1 MITKKA
7 TALFC
12 IFSLTL
18 ISAVE
23 AKTLTKTGV
32 IASAP
37 LVSSEDQNE
46 EIPPVLDTTDMLSVF
61 ANGSETVAEASVT
74 PKNSATSA
82 LSIRSSLTKTDKA
95 KATLEFWE
103 KLAVCETNSNWQ
115 DTGQWAGG
123 LGIYTKGKFRDSS
136 MGTWEHFGGEEF
148 APSPNKATKEQQIIV
163 ANRISVEGWKTTIT
177 RDADKAR
184 RMGVPQV
191 YEWNKEPVG
200 FGGWGCYKSKSTGK
214 YRMDK
219 PRLYYHDQPHL
230 VPLAQFRFNER
241 GIIVEDLQTYLRITV
256 DGHYGTK
263 TRQAHVKWLK
273 EKGFSTEGVPTTEVA
288 PTTEGASKI
297 VFKHGDISWLP
308 KLATKAGWEPKHFK
322 KLGQIILRESGG
334 CPNRIGSSIVDAN
347 CNITGYTKATN
358 KSDSG
363 LMQIN
368 GVNWDPKRSKN
379 AVACVAMKICTQAP
393 LLDAVTNLKV
403 GKLLFDRSNGWGP
416 WNVCNWNPSAKG
428 CKKKN

>member
-12 IFSLTL
+12 IFSLTF

-32 IASAP
+32 IASVP

-46 EIPPVLDTTDMLSVF
+46 EIPPALDPTDMLSVF

-74 PKNSATSA
+74 PKSGDASASLA
-82 LSIRSSLTKTDKA
+82 RSSLTKTDKA
-95 KATLEFWE
+95 KATIEFWE

-123 LGIYTKGKFRDSS
+123 LGIYTKGKFRDSI

-163 ANRISVEGWKTTIT
+163 ANRISVEGWKTTVY
-177 RDADKAR
+177 RDPAKAKR
-184 RMGVPQV
+184 QGVPAV
-191 YEWNKEPVG
+191 YVWDKEPVG
-200 FGGWGCYKSKSTGK
+200 FNGWGCYKSKSTGK

-219 PRLYYHDQPHL
+219 PRLYYHDKPHL
-230 VPLAQFRFNER
+230 VPLVEFNFDER

-256 DGHYGTK
+256 DGHYGVK
-263 TRQAHVKWLK
+263 TMEAHVKWLNN
-273 EKGFSTEGVPTTEVA
+273 KGLSTKGVSI
-288 PTTEGASKI
+288 TEGASTI

-308 KLATKAGWEPKHFK
+308 VLATKAGWEPEHFK

-368 GVNWDPKRSKN
+368 GVNWNPKRNKN

>member
-12 IFSLTL
+12 IFSL
-18 ISAVE
+18 IFFSAVE
-23 AKTLTKTGV
+23 AKTPTETGV
-32 IASAP
+32 IALAP
-37 LVSSEDQNE
+37 LFEMEDQNE
-46 EIPPVLDTTDMLSVF
+46 EMLLSLKTTDLLSVF
-61 ANGSETVAEASVT
+61 ADGSKTVAKASVT
-74 PKNSATSA
+74 PKKSVVE
-82 LSIRSSLTKTDKA
+82 RSSLTKTDKA
-95 KATLEFWE
+95 KATIEFWD

-115 DTGQWAGG
+115 DTGQFAGG
-123 LGIYTKGKFRDSS
+123 LGIYTKGNFRDSV

-148 APSPNKATKEQQIIV
+148 APSPDKATKEQQIIV
-163 ANRISVEGWKTTIT
+163 ANRISVDGYKTTIT
-177 RDADKAR
+177 RDADKAK

-191 YEWNKEPVG
+191 YEWDKKPVG

-219 PRLYYHDQPHL
+219 PRLYYHDKPHL
-230 VPLAQFRFNER
+230 VPLVEFNFDER
-241 GIIVEDLQTYLRITV
+241 GVIVEDLQTYLRITV
-256 DGHYGTK
+256 DGHYGVK
-263 TRQAHVKWLK
+263 TMEAHVKWLNN
-273 EKGFSTEGVPTTEVA
+273 KGLSTKGVSI
-288 PTTEGASKI
+288 TEGASTI

-308 KLATKAGWEPKHFK
+308 VLATKAGWEPEHFK

-368 GVNWDPKRSKN
+368 GVNWNPKRNKN
-379 AVACVAMKICTQAP
+379 AVACVEMKICTQAP

-416 WNVCNWNPSAKG
+416 WDVCRWNPTAKS

>member
-1 MITKKA
+1 MITKTA

-12 IFSLTL
+12 IYSLIFL
-18 ISAVE
+18 SAVE
-23 AKTLTKTGV
+23 AKTPTKTGV
-32 IASAP
+32 IALAP
-37 LVSSEDQNE
+37 LVNMEDRNE
-46 EIPPVLDTTDMLSVF
+46 EVLADRKTTNLLSEF
-61 ANGSETVAEASVT
+61 TNGTEAVSKASVT
-74 PKNSATSA
+74 PQNIK
-82 LSIRSSLTKTDKA
+82 RSSLTKTDKA
-95 KATLEFWE
+95 KATMEFWD

-115 DTGQWAGG
+115 DTGQYAGG
-123 LGIYTKGKFRDSS
+123 LGIYTKGKFRDSV

-148 APSPNKATKEQQIIV
+148 APSPDKATKEQQIIV
-163 ANRISVEGWKTTIT
+163 ANRISVDGYKTTIT
-177 RDADKAR
+177 RDADKAK

-191 YEWNKEPVG
+191 YEWNQEPVG
-200 FGGWGCYKSKSTGK
+200 FDGWGCYKSKSTGK
-214 YRMDK
+214 YRMAK

-230 VPLAQFRFNER
+230 VPLVEFNLDER
-241 GIIVEDLQTYLRITV
+241 GAIVEDLQTYLGVKV
-256 DGHYGTK
+256 DGHYGVK
-263 TRQAHVKWLK
+263 TQEAHLKWLNNNASPS
-273 EKGFSTEGVPTTEVA
+273 KGT
-288 PTTEGASKI
+288 SKI

-308 KLATKAGWEPKHFK
+308 ELATQAGWKPEQFK

-347 CNITGYTKATN
+347 CNITGFTKATN

-368 GVNWDPKRSKN
+368 GINWDPKRSKN
-379 AVACVAMKICTQAP
+379 AVACVEMNICSQAP

-416 WNVCNWNPSAKG
+416 WNVCNWNPSAKS